1 MTSVADSTAKPRTLA
16 SLWVLIALFALPMI
30 AAWVFFLN
38 PQWLPA
44 GRTNYGELIDPPRS
58 VHSLRLQTADGEWFD
73 WQSLQDMWAM
83 TLVSEAGCDAA
94 CIEMLIKVRQIR
106 RATAANRQRIARLLI
121 LMPDQAGR
129 LDLPNMGGLEGTE
142 LLIADKG
149 QRATL
154 ESLFPLQLSEQAIPI
169 FLIDPRGDL
178 MMKHDTTKI
187 SSKEI
192 LQDLE
197 KLLKASENWAQGG
210 RYGHQ

>member
-1 MTSVADSTAKPRTLA
+1 MNSVEDNNVKPRSFT

-44 GRTNYGELIDPPRS
+44 GRTNNGELIDPPRS
-58 VHSLRLQTADGEWFD
+58 VQSLRLQTAEGEIFD

-83 TLVSEAGCDAA
+83 TLVSEGGCDAA
-94 CIEMLIKVRQIR
+94 CIEVLIKARQIR

-121 LMPDQAGR
+121 LMPDAAGR

-142 LLIADKG
+142 LLIGDSS
-149 QRATL
+149 QRVSI

-178 MMKHDTTKI
+178 MMKHDTTKV

-197 KLLKASENWAQGG
+197 QLLKASENWAQGG
-210 RYGHQ
+210 RYGDQ

>member
-1 MTSVADSTAKPRTLA
+1 MTSLVDNDRPRSLA
-16 SLWVLIALFALPMI
+16 SLWLLIALFALPMI
-30 AAWVFFLN
+30 AAWVLFLN
-38 PQWLPA
+38 PLGLPM
-44 GRTNYGELIDPPRS
+44 GRTNHGELIDPPRP
-58 VHSLRLQTADGEWFD
+58 VESLRLQTAAGDWFD
-73 WQSLQDMWAM
+73 WQSVQDMWSM
-83 TLVSEAGCDAA
+83 TLVSEGGCDAA
-94 CIEMLIKVRQIR
+94 CIEILILVRQLR

-121 LMPDQAGR
+121 LMPDANGR
-129 LDLPNMGGLEGTE
+129 LELPNLGGLEGTQ
-142 LLIADKG
+142 LLIADSS
-149 QRATL
+149 QRGGV

-178 MMKHDTTKI
+178 MMKHDTTKN

>member
-1 MTSVADSTAKPRTLA
+1 MTSLVDNGKPRSLA
-16 SLWVLIALFALPMI
+16 SLWLLIALFALPMI
-30 AAWVFFLN
+30 AAWVLFLN

-44 GRTNYGELIDPPRS
+44 GRTNHGELIDPPRP
-58 VHSLRLQTADGEWFD
+58 VESLRLQTAAGDWFD
-73 WQSLQDMWAM
+73 WQSVQDMWSM
-83 TLVSEAGCDAA
+83 TLVSEGGCDAA
-94 CIEMLIKVRQIR
+94 CIEILILARQLR
-106 RATAANRQRIARLLI
+106 RATGANRQRIARLLI
-121 LMPDQAGR
+121 LMPDANGR
-129 LDLPNMGGLEGTE
+129 LELPDLGGLEGTQ
-142 LLIADKG
+142 LLITDSS
-149 QRATL
+149 QRGGI
-154 ESLFPLQLSEQAIPI
+154 ESLFPLQLAEQAIPI

>member
-1 MTSVADSTAKPRTLA
+1 MTSLVDNDRPRSLA
-16 SLWVLIALFALPMI
+16 SLWLLIALFALPMI
-30 AAWVFFLN
+30 AAWVLFLN
-38 PQWLPA
+38 PHWLPM
-44 GRTNYGELIDPPRS
+44 GRTYHGELIDPPRP
-58 VHSLRLQTADGEWFD
+58 VESLRLQTAAGDWFD
-73 WQSLQDMWAM
+73 WQSVQDMWSM
-83 TLVSEAGCDAA
+83 TLVSEGGCDAA
-94 CIEMLIKVRQIR
+94 CIEILILVRQLR

-121 LMPDQAGR
+121 LMPDANGR
-129 LDLPNMGGLEGTE
+129 LELPNLGGLEGTQ
-142 LLIADKG
+142 LLIADSS
-149 QRATL
+149 QRGGV

-178 MMKHDTTKI
+178 MMKHDTTKN

>member
-1 MTSVADSTAKPRTLA
+1 MTSLVDNDRPRSLA
-16 SLWVLIALFALPMI
+16 SLWLLIALFALPLI
-30 AAWVFFLN
+30 AAWRLFRYR
-38 PQWLPA
+38 QWLPM
-44 GRTNYGELIDPPRS
+44 GRTNHGELIDPPRP
-58 VHSLRLQTADGEWFD
+58 VESLRLQTAAGDWFD
-73 WQSLQDMWAM
+73 WQSVQDMWSM
-83 TLVSEAGCDAA
+83 TLVSEGGCDAA
-94 CIEMLIKVRQIR
+94 CIEILILVRQLR

-121 LMPDQAGR
+121 LMPDANGR
-129 LDLPNMGGLEGTE
+129 LELPNLGGLEGTQ
-142 LLIADKG
+142 LLIADSS
-149 QRATL
+149 QRGGV

-178 MMKHDTTKI
+178 MMKHDTTKN